1 MLTAVVQRI
10 IPVIVRTYLPL
21 AIYEQTHHELF
32 DLILNNILSSDAVLD
47 KSTQALLFEG
57 LMSHCQNED
66 HYTLVT
72 EWFKQGKI
80 INSAGKSLDN
90 IEVTLKN
97 KHSIM
102 KRIWSSEKIPLAEKE
117 AHLAEL
123 NKLDKGDWFDETKT
137 QCRSSH
143 HENKELM
150 WNLYFSDDKASEC
163 ESYGLNTFIR
173 TF

>member
-1 MLTAVVQRI
+1 
-10 IPVIVRTYLPL
+10 
-21 AIYEQTHHELF
+21 
-32 DLILNNILSSDAVLD
+32 
-47 KSTQALLFEG
+47 
-57 LMSHCQNED
+57 MSHCQNED

-90 IEVTLKN
+90 IELTLKN